1 MQIQVNSGNNVE
13 MNRELNE
20 LIQQEIERSLQ
31 RFEGRLTRI
40 EVHVNDHNSDKGGT
54 QDKRCVM
61 EARPNGLDP
70 VSASHDAGTE
80 EEAVRGAAEK
90 LGRVLESLFGRLS
103 DRR

>member
-20 LIQQEIERSLQ
+20 LIQQEIGRTLQ
-31 RFEGRLTRI
+31 RFEDRLTRL
-40 EVHVNDHNSDKGGT
+40 EVHVNDHNSDKGGA
-54 QDKRCVM
+54 QDKSCVI

-70 VSASHDAGTE
+70 VSASHNAGTAE
-80 EEAVRGAAEK
+80 ESVRGAAEK
-90 LGRVLESLFGRLS
+90 LERVLDSLFGRLS